1 MPSSDRFEPRQHPRQ
16 HPPGAGEPGASADV
30 MGAPKAGP
38 AARAQVQ
45 HFDPSQPWDAES
57 AEALTRLYESD
68 EGSLLKQYQGD
79 RRQPSNWQAPA
90 SAPADT
96 DGASAGGESDRVWL
110 EARLADIARKLQGSL
125 AGLNPD
131 KSLASF
137 NRRLDR
143 IEERFGEAL
152 SQVAQRSDLEG
163 LRLIEA
169 QVLELAAH
177 VEETRGRLHRIDAID
192 DNVQALASRLDE
204 GGNQRLEALEKLLQD
219 YVAEWRRGDE
229 RTTSTLRTLEDAV
242 ARIGDV
248 VDAMEASKPAPDMS
262 LVMLGRSDHGDPHRE
277 RDPLAQIY
285 AEGERALAPRC
296 YRSTL
301 DAADYA
307 PKPAPSSEAA
317 IASALLAVPGE
328 RVAPPASDADAA
340 GSASQ
345 APPPVPPAA
354 ARDWPAPSAEGQ
366 QVKPAGQDLAPPAF
380 RALALR
386 AKLRQAQVLDAEA
399 AGDELPGPRPVAL
412 DGGAA
417 KSGTTAQ
424 PTRSGLLLAAGVALF
439 AAGGYLAVDA
449 FMSAGASPRGPGQ
462 IERGALPPDAKSIL
476 GEPNGQAVDLPP
488 PADSNAWQRPDAQQE
503 AGRPPSAPPYRQP
516 MPETGDLTENAPPAP
531 LNAVPGMGSA
541 LAAAFRAKAEARPP
555 PAETAAIMRHDAPGQ
570 DLPASLR
577 SVVLPMAIG
586 PASLRQAAQ
595 RGDPIAQHEVA
606 ARYAAGHGVGQDL
619 QQAFQWYAR
628 AAMRGLAAAQYR
640 LAALHERGLGTA
652 ADPERAKVWYARAA
666 EQGHVKS
673 MHNLAVLSARGT
685 SPDFAA
691 AAKWF
696 GQAAAF
702 GLTDSQ
708 FNLAVLYQNGIGIS
722 KDLRQAYQ
730 WFALAARG
738 GDSEAAGRLTQVKAQ
753 LGAGDL
759 RAAEEMVAVW
769 RPRLPD
775 ATINEMPP
783 AALATG
789 R

>member
-1 MPSSDRFEPRQHPRQ
+1 M
-16 HPPGAGEPGASADV
+16 AGADV
-30 MGAPKAGP
+30 MAAPKQGAAAGH
-38 AARAQVQ
+38 RGQ
-45 HFDPSQPWDAES
+45 HFDPSQPWDAEA

-68 EGSLLKQYQGD
+68 EGNLLKQYQGD
-79 RRQPSNWQAPA
+79 RRQPSNRQAPA
-90 SAPADT
+90 SAPANTDGANTDGANT
-96 DGASAGGESDRVWL
+96 DGASTGGASDRVWL
-110 EARLADIARKLQGSL
+110 EARLADIAQKLQGSL

-192 DNVQALASRLDE
+192 DNVRALASRLDE

-242 ARIGDV
+242 TRIGDA
-248 VDAMEASKPAPDMS
+248 VDAIEASKPAPDLS
-262 LVMLGRSDHGDPHRE
+262 LVMLGRSDHDDPHRE
-277 RDPLAQIY
+277 SDPLAQIY

-307 PKPAPSSEAA
+307 PKPAPAPEEAV
-317 IASALLAVPGE
+317 ASALLAVPGE
-328 RVAPPASDADAA
+328 RGAPPADDADAA
-340 GSASQ
+340 RPASRMPPP
-345 APPPVPPAA
+345 APPAPAPD
-354 ARDWPAPSAEGQ
+354 RPAPSTEGQ
-366 QVKPAGQDLAPPAF
+366 QAKPAAQDLAPPAF

-399 AGDELPGPRPVAL
+399 AGDELPSSPPVAL
-412 DGGAA
+412 DGAAA
-417 KSGTTAQ
+417 KSGTTTR
-424 PTRSGLLLAAGVALF
+424 PTRSGLLLAAGVVLF

-449 FMSAGASPRGPGQ
+449 FMSAGWNPRGPGR
-462 IERGALPPDAKSIL
+462 IERGALSPDAKSAL
-476 GEPNGQAVDLPP
+476 GEPNGQAVDLS
-488 PADSNAWQRPDAQQE
+488 PATDSNAWQRPDAQQE

-531 LNAVPGMGSA
+531 RNAVPGMGSA
-541 LAAAFRAKAEARPP
+541 LAAAFRAKTEIKPP
-555 PAETAAIMRHDAPGQ
+555 PAETAAIIRHDAP
-570 DLPASLR
+570 
-577 SVVLPMAIG
+577 
-586 PASLRQAAQ
+586 
-595 RGDPIAQHEVA
+595 
-606 ARYAAGHGVGQDL
+606 GQDL

-673 MHNLAVLSARGT
+673 MHNLAVLSARGS
-685 SPDFAA
+685 SPDFAT

-708 FNLAVLYQNGIGIS
+708 FNLAVLHQNGIGVS

-753 LGAGDL
+753 LGAVDL
-759 RAAEEMVAVW
+759 RAAEEMVAAW
-769 RPRLPD
+769 RPSVPD

-789 R
+789 Q